1 MLGGGTFI
9 SQNKVLPGTYIN
21 FVSASVAT
29 ANLGERGYVAMA
41 LPLKWGVDGAIFTV
55 TGDDFRKNTLK
66 LFGFTYDSE
75 EAKGLRDLFKNI
87 TTLYCYKLMNGGAKA
102 SNSVAEAKYKG
113 SAGANLSTEILA
125 GTTSGTY
132 EVNVYFGTSLVYSK
146 TVKNVAE
153 LKAEDNGWVN
163 WTIDT
168 LAATDRA
175 TLTGTDLDGT
185 AITAAEHSAF
195 LNAAQA
201 YTFNAMACLST
212 EDTIK
217 ELYVQEVK
225 DMRDNAGIKYQL
237 VVHNKAANYEGVV
250 NVKNSA
256 DAVYWAAGV
265 IAGCA
270 VNSSNTN
277 KVYDGE
283 FDIPVNYNKA
293 QLEAAITGGEFTF
306 HRVGDEI
313 RVLEDINSLTETT
326 AEKGE
331 DFKSNQTMRVLDQIA
346 MDIAK
351 LFNSKYLGKIPNDAA
366 GRVSLWSDIV
376 KHHEQLEQLRA
387 IENFN
392 PEEVIVAL
400 GDNKKSVTVSDVVSP
415 VNAMSKL
422 YMSVVVA

>member
-1 MLGGGTFI
+1 MLGGGNFI
-9 SQNKVLPGTYIN
+9 SQNKILPGTYIN
-21 FVSASVAT
+21 FVSAAKAT
-29 ANLGERGYVAMA
+29 ANLGERGYAAVA
-41 LPLKWGVDGAIFTV
+41 LPLKWGADDAIFTV

-66 LFGFTYDSE
+66 LFGFTFDSD

-87 TTLYCYKLMNGGAKA
+87 TTLYCFKLMNGGAKA
-102 SNSVAEAKYKG
+102 ANDVAEAKYKG
-113 SAGANLSTEILA
+113 SAGAKIATEILE
-125 GTTSGTY
+125 GTTPGTFD
-132 EVNVYFGTSLVYSK
+132 VNIYFGTSLVYAK
-146 TVKNVAE
+146 TVATVAE
-153 LKAEDNGWVN
+153 LTAEDNGWVT
-163 WTIDT
+163 WKIDALGAST
-168 LAATDRA
+168 RTV
-175 TLTGTDLDGT
+175 LTGTDLDGT
-185 AITAAEHSAF
+185 DITATEHSAF

-212 EDTIK
+212 EDAIK

-237 VVHNKAANYEGVV
+237 VVHDKAADYEGVV

-256 DAVYWAAGV
+256 EAVYWATGV
-265 IAGCA
+265 VAGCA

-293 QLEAAITGGEFTF
+293 QLEAAITGGEFAF

-313 RVLEDINSLTETT
+313 RVLDDINSLVTTT

-331 DFKSNQTMRVLDQIA
+331 DFKSNQTMRVLDQVA

-351 LFNSKYLGKIPNDAA
+351 LFNTKYLGKIPNDAA
-366 GRVSLWSDIV
+366 GRTSLWSDIV
-376 KHHEQLEQLRA
+376 KHHQELEKIRA
-387 IENFN
+387 IENFD
-392 PEEVIVAL
+392 PASVVVEQ
-400 GDNKKSVTVSDVVSP
+400 GDTKKSVTVADVITP
-415 VNAMSKL
+415 VNAMSQL